1 MHLLVSRLAGDE
13 ALNVVRPALQRV
25 ALLIEV
31 VVALIDPDNATEC
44 PAAVVEDLLDD
55 FDPNAEPLHPGCDT
69 SAHIMQRP
77 RLRELGAL
85 IEIALEPT
93 VSSDRSASIAGEDKV
108 AADKA
113 RLRSNDAP
121 SVLRQRYC
129 VWHAVLDALA
139 RQIPKQPGGVD
150 LAPAHAENLAA
161 PAARCQ
167 QQSHS
172 SAGGAHFGACAPQGG
187 NLAIAEH
194 SIARWV
200 GSRTL
205 HTAAG
210 RGINDIAGNEPGEEL
225 TEDGER
231 LARHLRAVPQRD
243 IVNECDHVTA
253 ANVVHTAPAPGGQ
266 HEPAEDILGLSIRPR
281 PRARLGIE
289 VQELLGEARDAVRP
303 LQRRPA
309 RRCCPCVL
317 LLGDWIDALFDLAAG
332 IHRRLTR
339 RCQCERAVGCRA
351 EGELPRPSAEAVAQ
365 RPGLHA
371 ARLHDEIETRASW
384 IGIFRTPHFA
394 SAPAL
399 RLGGLDGELGE
410 ELRHQPLPRSL
421 KG

>member
-1 MHLLVSRLAGDE
+1 MPRNVPLRWLRICSMTSTRMPSLCIPDATLLRTSCRVPGCENLVRSSRSRL
-13 ALNVVRPALQRV
+13 
-25 ALLIEV
+25 
-31 VVALIDPDNATEC
+31 T
-44 PAAVVEDLLDD
+44 
-55 FDPNAEPLHPGCDT
+55 
-69 SAHIMQRP
+69 
-77 RLRELGAL
+77 RLW
-85 IEIALEPT
+85 P
-93 VSSDRSASIAGEDKV
+93 DRSAPIAGEDKV

-113 RLRSNDAP
+113 WLRSNDAP
-121 SVLRQRYC
+121 SLLRQRYC

-172 SAGGAHFGACAPQGG
+172 SAGGAHLGACAPQGG
-187 NLAIAEH
+187 NLAIVEH

-266 HEPAEDILGLSIRPR
+266 
-281 PRARLGIE
+281 
-289 VQELLGEARDAVRP
+289 
-303 LQRRPA
+303 
-309 RRCCPCVL
+309 
-317 LLGDWIDALFDLAAG
+317 
-332 IHRRLTR
+332 
-339 RCQCERAVGCRA
+339 
-351 EGELPRPSAEAVAQ
+351 
-365 RPGLHA
+365 
-371 ARLHDEIETRASW
+371 
-384 IGIFRTPHFA
+384 
-394 SAPAL
+394 
-399 RLGGLDGELGE
+399 
-410 ELRHQPLPRSL
+410 
-421 KG
+421 